1 MNDNFFVQSNIIL
14 KDKVAILNLTF
25 NFQMYFVIAEI
36 KIVVSTAEKI
46 IWSKLTFCF
55 FFIPI
60 LLSTWDFENTVL
72 ITVEL
77 QQF

>member
-1 MNDNFFVQSNIIL
+1 MNDNFFMQSNIIL
-14 KDKVAILNLTF
+14 KDKVAVLNLTF

-36 KIVVSTAEKI
+36 KIVVSRAEKI
-46 IWSKLTFCF
+46 IWSNLTFCF
-55 FFIPI
+55 FLIPI

>member
-1 MNDNFFVQSNIIL
+1 MNDNFFMQSNIIL

-36 KIVVSTAEKI
+36 KIVVSRAEKI
-46 IWSKLTFCF
+46 I

>member
-1 MNDNFFVQSNIIL
+1 
-14 KDKVAILNLTF
+14 
-25 NFQMYFVIAEI
+25 MYFVIAEI
-36 KIVVSTAEKI
+36 KIVVSRAEKI
-46 IWSKLTFCF
+46 IWSNLTFCF

>member
-1 MNDNFFVQSNIIL
+1 MNDNFFMQSNIIL
-14 KDKVAILNLTF
+14 KDKVAVLNLTF

-36 KIVVSTAEKI
+36 KIVVSRAEKI
-46 IWSKLTFCF
+46 I